1 MYISPSNI
9 VETGYTQGHQYILP
23 SGEDYKGFYHKDNL
37 NRYWTEKNHTNAS
50 IQLNNLTNNVTNT
63 TIDLNFVAKNN
74 SVSKSYSKIFDKIIS
89 SPLLKTD
96 FIQPSSDDYNKGY
109 FTRYVA
115 QLKATTRPELNIV
128 ELNKE
133 SFNKITQDSSI
144 AKSYRFASFGW
155 KIFGPFYDV
164 YRGNIRIESG
174 VVDTNLRS
182 LQDVEK
188 KAITGITLFI
198 TDPLQFALHPFEYDL
213 VD

>member
-23 SGEDYKGFYHKDNL
+23 SGENYKGFYHKDNL
-37 NRYWTEKNHTNAS
+37 NRYWTGEKHTNAS
-50 IQLNNLTNNVTNT
+50 IRLDNLTNNVNNT
-63 TIDLNFVAKNN
+63 TIDLNFIAKNN

-89 SPLLKTD
+89 SPLLKTN
-96 FIQPSSDDYNKGY
+96 FIQPTADDYSKGY

-115 QLKATTRPELNIV
+115 QLKSTTRPELNIV

-133 SFNKITQDSSI
+133 SFDKVTQDSSI
-144 AKSYRFASFGW
+144 SKSYRFASFGW
-155 KIFGPFYDV
+155 KIAGPFYDL
-164 YRGNIRIESG
+164 YKDNIRIESG
-174 VVDTNLRS
+174 IINTNLRS

-188 KAITGITLFI
+188 KAITGITLLLK
-198 TDPLQFALHPFEYDL
+198 DPTQFAIKPFGFAL

>member
-74 SVSKSYSKIFDKIIS
+74 TVSKSYSKIFDKIIS
-89 SPLLKTD
+89 TPLLKTD

-155 KIFGPFYDV
+155 KIAGPFYDL
-164 YRGNIRIESG
+164 YKDNIRIESG
-174 VVDTNLRS
+174 IINTNLRS

-188 KAITGITLFI
+188 KAITGIILLLK
-198 TDPLQFALHPFEYDL
+198 DPTQFAIKPFGFAL